1 MNLAGQVNELLLQG
15 YCCSQIIMKLG
26 LDEMHRDNEELVKAM
41 KGLCQGIYS
50 GTVCG
55 TLSAA
60 SCLLFLLSIRSGQQL
75 SHELT
80 DWFKEEFGSI
90 DCSDLLGEDPVGS
103 SLKLCPVIIKRTF
116 EEILEIAG
124 RHDLSWSNVDD

>member
-1 MNLAGQVNELLLQG
+1 MDLAEQVNKLLLQG

-26 LDEMHRDNEELVKAM
+26 LDEMNRDNEELVKAM
-41 KGLCQGIYS
+41 KGLCQGMYA

-60 SCLLFLLSIRSGQQL
+60 SCLLFLLSMRNGQQL
-75 SHELT
+75 SRELT

-90 DCSDLLGEDPVGS
+90 DCPALLGDDPVGS
-103 SLKLCPVIIKRTF
+103 SLKLCPVIIRRTF
-116 EEILEIAG
+116 EEIMELAG
-124 RHDLSWSNVDD
+124 RHNLSWTNGD